1 MIDPEVYAR
10 AKMPAG
16 PREDYKPSTAPYRR
30 DQNMNVGIPEI
41 REALRNGSMTRD
53 ELAAQFH
60 SSRAV
65 VAKPIYNLIQ
75 SGEAIEEG
83 GRISLLRRDLPS
95 KSSEAPES
103 HPSTTQGE
111 QIDSRAVSGTAMGI
125 ELERPCFDC
134 TRTEECRDKG
144 WCYKK
149 STRIPNPLLYPDSMA
164 GMGISGAGC
173 LSSLSD
179 LDKSCPNEVASHEHL
194 GCSGSETRP
203 HDDFPDPDFT
213 ILNMSRDRQE
223 KKLRDALSLLM
234 TELPGLLEDRE
245 KLRKLREV
253 LG

>member
-16 PREDYKPSTAPYRR
+16 PRGEYQPSTTPYRR

-41 REALRNGSMTRD
+41 REALRSGSMTRD
-53 ELAAQFH
+53 ELAAHFRTG
-60 SSRAV
+60 RAV
-65 VAKPIYNLIQ
+65 VAKPVYSLIQ

-95 KSSEAPES
+95 KPSEAQES
-103 HPSTTQGE
+103 HPSTTQGD
-111 QIDSRAVSGTAMGI
+111 QIDSRAVS
-125 ELERPCFDC
+125 E
-134 TRTEECRDKG
+134 
-144 WCYKK
+144 
-149 STRIPNPLLYPDSMA
+149 A
-164 GMGISGAGC
+164 GMGMSGAGC
-173 LSSLSD
+173 LASLND
-179 LDKSCPNEVASHEHL
+179 LDNACPTQAQLHEHH

-213 ILNMSRDRQE
+213 ILNMSRDRQA

-234 TELPGLLEDRE
+234 AELPALLEDRE

>member
-83 GRISLLRRDLPS
+83 GRISLLLRDLPS
-95 KSSEAPES
+95 EAPEC

-111 QIDSRAVSGTAMGI
+111 KIDSSAVSG
-125 ELERPCFDC
+125 
-134 TRTEECRDKG
+134 
-144 WCYKK
+144 
-149 STRIPNPLLYPDSMA
+149 A
-164 GMGISGAGC
+164 GMGISDMDPGKPEDAGAHDQ
-173 LSSLSD
+173 D
-179 LDKSCPNEVASHEHL
+179 LQRVL
-194 GCSGSETRP
+194 
-203 HDDFPDPDFT
+203 DDIRATLDAEAH
-213 ILNMSRDRQE
+213 MQR
-223 KKLRDALSLLM
+223 LRDALSLLM
-234 TELPGLLEDRE
+234 AELPALLEDRE

>member
-1 MIDPEVYAR
+1 
-10 AKMPAG
+10 
-16 PREDYKPSTAPYRR
+16 
-30 DQNMNVGIPEI
+30 MNVGIPEI

-95 KSSEAPES
+95 EAPEC

-111 QIDSRAVSGTAMGI
+111 KIDSRAVSGPAMG
-125 ELERPCFDC
+125 
-134 TRTEECRDKG
+134 
-144 WCYKK
+144 
-149 STRIPNPLLYPDSMA
+149 M
-164 GMGISGAGC
+164 SGAGC
-173 LSSLSD
+173 LASFHD
-179 LDKSCPNEVASHEHL
+179 LDNACPTEAQLHEHH

-213 ILNMSRDRQE
+213 ILNMSRDRQA
-223 KKLRDALSLLM
+223 KKLRDALSLIM
-234 TELPGLLEDRE
+234 AELPALLEDRE

>member
-1 MIDPEVYAR
+1 MIGPEVYAR

-16 PREDYKPSTAPYRR
+16 PRGEYQPSTAPYRR

-83 GRISLLRRDLPS
+83 GRISLLPRDLPS
-95 KSSEAPES
+95 KPSEAQES
-103 HPSTTQGE
+103 HPSTTQGD
-111 QIDSRAVSGTAMGI
+111 QIDSRAVSG
-125 ELERPCFDC
+125 
-134 TRTEECRDKG
+134 
-144 WCYKK
+144 
-149 STRIPNPLLYPDSMA
+149 A
-164 GMGISGAGC
+164 GMGISDMDPGKPEDAGAHDQ
-173 LSSLSD
+173 D
-179 LDKSCPNEVASHEHL
+179 LQRVL
-194 GCSGSETRP
+194 
-203 HDDFPDPDFT
+203 DDIRATLDAEAH
-213 ILNMSRDRQE
+213 MQR
-223 KKLRDALSLLM
+223 LRDALSLLM
-234 TELPGLLEDRE
+234 AELPALLEDRE

>member
-65 VAKPIYNLIQ
+65 VAKPIYSLIQ

-95 KSSEAPES
+95 EAPEC

-111 QIDSRAVSGTAMGI
+111 KIDSRAVSG
-125 ELERPCFDC
+125 
-134 TRTEECRDKG
+134 
-144 WCYKK
+144 
-149 STRIPNPLLYPDSMA
+149 A
-164 GMGISGAGC
+164 GMGFDGAGC
-173 LSSLSD
+173 LGD
-179 LDKSCPNEVASHEHL
+179 LDKAWPDAPME
-194 GCSGSETRP
+194 
-203 HDDFPDPDFT
+203 DPD
-213 ILNMSRDRQE
+213 QP
-223 KKLRDALSLLM
+223 LRGALSLVM
-234 TELPGLLEDRE
+234 AELPGLLEDRE
-245 KLRKLREV
+245 KLRKMREV